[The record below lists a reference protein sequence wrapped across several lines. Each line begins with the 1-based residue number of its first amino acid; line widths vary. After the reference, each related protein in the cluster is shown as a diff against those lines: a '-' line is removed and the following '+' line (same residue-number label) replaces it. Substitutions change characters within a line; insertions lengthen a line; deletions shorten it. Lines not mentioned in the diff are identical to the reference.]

1 MALEGSALRGL
12 RPKTSAGGVA
22 NLATGRMS
30 VGVSASTTTEEVGVA
45 EGEVSRATDDEADQ
59 GKSCSIFELQH
70 VVNILSI

>member
-1 MALEGSALRGL
+1 M
-12 RPKTSAGGVA
+12 
-22 NLATGRMS
+22 ATGRMS

-59 GKSCSIFELQH
+59 GKSCFIFELQH